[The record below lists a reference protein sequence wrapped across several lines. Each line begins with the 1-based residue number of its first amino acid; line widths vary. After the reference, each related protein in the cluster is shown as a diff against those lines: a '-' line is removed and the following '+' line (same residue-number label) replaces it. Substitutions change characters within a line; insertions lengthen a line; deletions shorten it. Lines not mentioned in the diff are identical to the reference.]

1 MNCSNSYAAKFPCEY
16 SSQNQSVKCRAR
28 CARMWMILRGPVV
41 RPKVMAM
48 NVLKRRLGA
57 EMLPQGRVVMG
68 VRMDVVKGVAPLPIK
83 LLVLLCREELAVTIP
98 VPAAAVRSIRSATA
112 RKSSHLIK

>member
-1 MNCSNSYAAKFPCEY
+1 
-16 SSQNQSVKCRAR
+16 
-28 CARMWMILRGPVV
+28 
-41 RPKVMAM
+41 
-48 NVLKRRLGA
+48 
-57 EMLPQGRVVMG
+57 MLPQGRVVMG

-112 RKSSHLIK
+112 RKCKSSHLKSKRLWMGNLGTRFPIHNLLLMHLLTSLKAISWYFWP